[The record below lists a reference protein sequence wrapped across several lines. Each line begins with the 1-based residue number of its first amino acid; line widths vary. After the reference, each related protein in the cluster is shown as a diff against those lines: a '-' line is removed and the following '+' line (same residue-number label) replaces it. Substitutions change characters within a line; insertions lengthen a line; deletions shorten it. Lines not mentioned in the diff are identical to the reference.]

1 MTKLLPEER
10 TALGQRIRNELR
22 TLHYSLSTEKTYI
35 DWIKQFLGFHDWADP
50 AGLAERE
57 INAFLSYLAVDRNVS
72 ESTQTQALSAILF
85 LYRKVLERDLDYVN
99 GFKRASKPRKIPVVF
114 TQQEAAAVLQ
124 QLVGNQRLVCS
135 LLYGAGLR
143 LNEALRLRVK
153 DVDFHYRQL
162 TIRDGKGGKDRVT
175 VLPTSVEEVL
185 KAQIGQ
191 VAALHKDDL
200 AAGVGPVYL
209 PNALAVKYK
218 NAGKELAWQYVFA
231 AKRPSRDPRSGLTR
245 RHHLIDSTIQKAVKR
260 AILAAGIHK
269 HASCHTFRHSFATH
283 MLERGADIRT
293 VQELLGHSDVKTT
306 MIYTH
311 VLEKGAKAVV
321 SPLDLL

>member
-1 MTKLLPEER
+1 M
-10 TALGQRIRNELR
+10 
-22 TLHYSLSTEKTYI
+22 
-35 DWIKQFLGFHDWADP
+35 
-50 AGLAERE
+50 
-57 INAFLSYLAVDRNVS
+57 
-72 ESTQTQALSAILF
+72 
-85 LYRKVLERDLDYVN
+85 
-99 GFKRASKPRKIPVVF
+99 
-114 TQQEAAAVLQ
+114 LQ
-124 QLVGNQRLVCS
+124 QLVGNQRLVCA

-175 VLPTSVEEVL
+175 VLPQAVEGAL
-185 KAQIGQ
+185 RAQIDQ
-191 VAALHKDDL
+191 VAALHQADL
-200 AAGVGPVYL
+200 AAGIGPVYL
-209 PNALAVKYK
+209 PNALTVKYK
-218 NAGKELAWQYVFA
+218 SAAKELAWQYVFA
-231 AKRPSRDPRSGLTR
+231 AKKPSLDPRSGLTR
-245 RHHLIDSTIQKAVKR
+245 RHHLLDSTIQKAVKR
-260 AILAAGIHK
+260 AIAAAGINK

-293 VQELLGHSDVKTT
+293 VQELLGHADVKTT